1 MEGIVL
7 IGYTAAVFIGLIVGL
22 TGAGGSILAL
32 PILTY
37 FFGVPAELATGYSL
51 FVVGW
56 VAAVGALRNGQKGNI
71 DYKIATVFA
80 PPTIAAVYF
89 TRKVIV
95 PAIPETI
102 IQFEEVALSKDL
114 AIMLLFAIVMLFA
127 SISMLRKKTHNTS
140 DSIDLKWDLSRLL
153 KVVIEATV
161 VGVLTG
167 LVGAGGGFI
176 IVPALVLLAKLPI
189 HRAVGTS
196 MFIIASKS
204 LIGFLGD
211 VTNPSLIIDWTFLI
225 GFTFVAMLGLA
236 VGLPFSAKVPAP
248 KLKKGFGVFVL
259 VMAVFILVDKI
270 SSL

>member
-1 MEGIVL
+1 ML

-140 DSIDLKWDLSRLL
+140 DSIDLKWDLSRVL